1 MAEIPREVGEV
12 ATAPART
19 TPDDGGPRTTRR
31 LRCAQAVLVGGQR
44 NGKADLMHAALATA
58 TPPSLPPSQPKG
70 PPRALVP
77 PSLYLLVTRFGDT
90 VFNVTFDA
98 GAS

>member
-1 MAEIPREVGEV
+1 M
-12 ATAPART
+12 
-19 TPDDGGPRTTRR
+19 
-31 LRCAQAVLVGGQR
+31 LVGGQR

-58 TPPSLPPSQPKG
+58 TPPSLPPSPPKG

-90 VFNVTFDA
+90 VFRRLLRCRGELAGGTKGEPMERVKPAIRGVEVTS
-98 GAS
+98 ASGDP